1 MKRMYETGKTTA
13 LDPYQM
19 LANAVIIQAAKDYR
33 VALKRVMKGEIKK
46 RWVRIDDET
55 EMEMDVQYEKAVAE
69 KKDIE
74 EFFLSGRHHMYTEI
88 DGSFMV
94 KKLREELGFVEDQSK
109 PKPKRIRKIMKNQE
123 NQSQSVGA

>member
-1 MKRMYETGKTTA
+1 MKRMYETGKATS
-13 LDPYQM
+13 LEPYQM

-55 EMEMDVQYEKAVAE
+55 EMEMDVQHERAVNEKN
-69 KKDIE
+69 DIE

-94 KKLREELGFVEDQSK
+94 KKLREEQGFIEDHSK
-109 PKPKRIRKIMKNQE
+109 PKPKRIRKIMKNQ
-123 NQSQSVGA
+123 SQSMGA

>member
-1 MKRMYETGKTTA
+1 MKRMYEIGETTY

-19 LANAVIIQAAKDYR
+19 LANAVIIQAVKDYR
-33 VALKRVMKGEIKK
+33 VALKRVMKGEVKK

-55 EMEMDVQYEKAVAE
+55 EMEMDIQYERAVAE
-69 KKDIE
+69 KNDIE
-74 EFFLSGRHHMYTEI
+74 EFFLSGRHHMYSGI

-94 KKLREELGFVEDQSK
+94 KKLREEQGFVEDQSK
-109 PKPKRIRKIMKNQE
+109 AKSKRIRKIMKNQE